1 MKHRRHGLHR
11 VPTQSGNPDGVR
23 SSILGPQ
30 PPSGGP
36 DRPGG
41 GDRPGSRAQGGTE
54 PAPMPAPPDP
64 IAASAAAAAP
74 PSTRPAAAARWLAL
88 HLPQLP
94 LEAFCATLAPADAA
108 RPVALLRDHQV
119 QQLNAAAVR
128 AGVRQG
134 MRRATA
140 LALAHDLLPV
150 AMDPVRDAAALQ
162 AVVHAAL
169 AFTPAVTLDTAPD
182 GAPTVL
188 LEVQASLRL
197 FGGWPRL
204 LQRLAQALAPLG
216 HQLQCAAAPT
226 PLGAAVLARAVAEPQ
241 PAEGL
246 ALPAPLLHGPHLQQ
260 PARLVALLDRLP
272 PWVLPAG
279 AAQQPALQ
287 AMGLQTLGALRRLPR
302 DGLARRFGPAL
313 LADWDRA
320 GGRGPDPRVPLQAP
334 EAFEDRLE
342 LHARA
347 EHTEP
352 LLAAAAVLLARLVV
366 WAQARQVRLC
376 AFTLRLLHER
386 TLRSDD
392 APRPPTALRVALAE
406 PSLDP
411 AHLQTLLRER
421 LGRCRLSASVV
432 EVHLHCREVAS
443 GAAPSGELFPT
454 RQTQA
459 EGLLRLLE
467 RLRARLGDAAV
478 VQIEPRAD
486 HRPEQAQH
494 EVPVRT
500 LPPAP
505 PCPPPVPGR
514 PWTQPL
520 PPLPALPLHRPAW
533 LLPDPLPLAERDGL
547 PCLEGRPLRLLLGPE
562 RIETGWWDDAPA
574 LRDYYVA
581 TLADAADR
589 RHGSDGSDG
598 ALLWVW
604 RSRLPDAQGRMPW
617 FLQGRF
623 G

>member
-1 MKHRRHGLHR
+1 
-11 VPTQSGNPDGVR
+11 V
-23 SSILGPQ
+23 
-30 PPSGGP
+30 
-36 DRPGG
+36 
-41 GDRPGSRAQGGTE
+41 
-54 PAPMPAPPDP
+54 
-64 IAASAAAAAP
+64 
-74 PSTRPAAAARWLAL
+74 RWLAL

-108 RPVALLRDHQV
+108 RPVALLREHRV
-119 QQLNAAAVR
+119 QQLNAAAAR
-128 AGVRQG
+128 AGVRPG

-140 LALAHDLLPV
+140 LALAGDLLPV
-150 AMDPVRDAAALQ
+150 AMDPARDAAALQ

-169 AFTPAVTLDTAPD
+169 AFTPTVSLDTTAPD
-182 GAPTVL
+182 GCPTVL
-188 LEVQASLRL
+188 LELQASLRL

-204 LQRLAQALAPLG
+204 LQRLALALAPLG
-216 HQLQCAAAPT
+216 HRLQGAAAPT
-226 PLGAAVLARAVAEPQ
+226 PLAAAVLARTLAEAL

-246 ALPAPLLHGPHLQQ
+246 ARPADLLHGPHLQ
-260 PARLVALLDRLP
+260 PGPKLVALLDRLP
-272 PWVLPAG
+272 PWVLPAA
-279 AAQQPALQ
+279 AAQQPTLQ
-287 AMGLQTLGALRRLPR
+287 AVGLETLGALRRLPR

-313 LADWDRA
+313 LNDLDRA
-320 GGRGPDPRVPLQAP
+320 HGRRPDPRTPLQPP
-334 EAFEDRLE
+334 EVFEARLE

-352 LLAAAAVLLARLVV
+352 LLAAAAVLLARLVA
-366 WAQARQVRLC
+366 WGQARQVRLR
-376 AFTLRLLHER
+376 AFRLRLLHER

-392 APRPPTALRVALAE
+392 APRPPSMLDVALAE

-411 AHLQTLLRER
+411 AHLQALLRER
-421 LGRCRLSASVV
+421 LGRCRLAASVV
-432 EVHLHCREVAS
+432 EVQLHCRDVAP
-443 GAAPSGELFPT
+443 GAAPSGELFPS

-478 VQIEPRAD
+478 VQVEALSD
-486 HRPEQAQH
+486 HRPERAQR

-500 LPPAP
+500 LPPVP
-505 PCPPPVPGR
+505 PPAPPPVPGR
-514 PWTQPL
+514 SWAHPL
-520 PPLPALPLHRPAW
+520 PPPPALPLHRPVW

-547 PCLEGRPLRLLLGPE
+547 PWLDGRPLRLVLGPE
-562 RIETGWWDDAPA
+562 RIETGWWDETPV

-581 TLADAADR
+581 ALADAAAQD
-589 RHGSDGSDG
+589 SDG